1 LGADGL
7 VENVD
12 TGASYRLNEPAA
24 LILSLCDGAHA
35 LDDIAARLA
44 DQYGVPGALAAMD
57 CREQIFRM
65 AKAGLVAVPPGE
77 ADGSAHR
84 LV

>member
-1 LGADGL
+1 
-7 VENVD
+7 VENAE
-12 TGASYRLNEPAA
+12 TGASYRLNAPAA

-44 DQYGVPGALAAMD
+44 SQYGVPEALAAMD

-65 AKAGLVAVPPGE
+65 AKAGLVTVPPGD
-77 ADGSAHR
+77 ACGSSHR
-84 LV
+84 LI